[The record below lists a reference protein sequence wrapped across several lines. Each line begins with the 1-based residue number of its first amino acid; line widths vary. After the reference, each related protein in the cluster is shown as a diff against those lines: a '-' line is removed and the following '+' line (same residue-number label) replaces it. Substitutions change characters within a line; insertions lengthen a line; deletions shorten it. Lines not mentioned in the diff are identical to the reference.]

1 LWVEVEDR
9 LVEDRVAEVDKVVD
23 KVEVVEDRMDVLT
36 SDRVV
41 HNMTSCHVYWITIKR
56 VIRGKHIKNRMF
68 MEHFIC
74 YIL

>member
-1 LWVEVEDR
+1 VEAVEVEA
-9 LVEDRVAEVDKVVD
+9 VEVDKVVD
-23 KVEVVEDRMDVLT
+23 KVDVAEDRKDVLA

-68 MEHFIC
+68 VEHFIC
-74 YIL
+74 YVL